1 MNAKITEALR
11 GAAGIIAER
20 GHAKGMLEDT
30 DGRVCAIGALRIA
43 CFGTARNRGRYDQGF
58 DWDLYDDIYSHLESY
73 IHDELCVDGV
83 MLYNDEPER
92 TQAEVVAA
100 FRAAAEWEPSA

>member
-1 MNAKITEALR
+1 MNAKTTEALR

-30 DGRVCAIGALRIA
+30 DGRVCAIGALHIA
-43 CFGTARNRGRYDQGF
+43 CFGRARPSLGNDS
-58 DWDLYDDIYSHLESY
+58 DWDLYNDIYSHLESY
-73 IHDELCVDGV
+73 VHNELGVDGV
-83 MLYNDEPER
+83 VLYNDKPER